1 MKRIFLFVLTNILV
15 VLTISVVLSILSATG
30 ILPVDPRSMS
40 GLLVFC
46 FVWGMGGAFISLQLS
61 RWMAKRA
68 MGVRLVDGRT
78 GNAEQDR
85 LYNTIQN
92 LSQQAGLPMPEV
104 GVYDSPEVNAFA
116 TGPSQSRSL
125 VAVSS
130 GLLRQMGQGE
140 VQGVLAH
147 EIAHIKNGDMV
158 TMTLIQGV
166 INAFVM
172 FFARVITSILFR
184 SDSDD
189 RRPGFMYFIVLNV
202 VQVAPEPAGRHRGLL
217 VLAPARVPGRRGR
230 GRAGR
235 AGHHG
240 GGAPAPPVHPA
251 ARGQLAAAAHH
262 HEDRGRADGALLHP
276 PAPRGAD
283 RAARRARLASLRPG
297 PRGAPPGP
305 PAPRPAGRAGRPRG
319 RCGSPPPCGA
329 RSGCGG

>member
-1 MKRIFLFVLTNILV
+1 MKRVVLFVLTNILV

-30 ILPVDPRSMS
+30 ILPVDTRSLS

-46 FVWGMGGAFISLQLS
+46 FIWGMGGAFISLQLS

-78 GNAEQDR
+78 GNAELDR

-92 LSQQAGLPMPEV
+92 LTQQAGLPMPEV

-158 TMTLIQGV
+158 TMALIQGV

-172 FFARVITSILFR
+172 FFARLITSILFR

-189 RRPGFMYFIVLNV
+189 RRPGFMYYIVLNIVQMALSLLGAIV
-202 VQVAPEPAGRHRGLL
+202 VCWFSRQREFRADAGGAELAGPGTMVSALRRLL
-217 VLAPARVPGRRGR
+217 STQELVDNSQPQLTTMKIAGGPMALFATHPPLEERIARLE
-230 GRAGR
+230 GRA
-235 AGHHG
+235 
-240 GGAPAPPVHPA
+240 
-251 ARGQLAAAAHH
+251 
-262 HEDRGRADGALLHP
+262 
-276 PAPRGAD
+276 
-283 RAARRARLASLRPG
+283 S
-297 PRGAPPGP
+297 
-305 PAPRPAGRAGRPRG
+305 
-319 RCGSPPPCGA
+319 
-329 RSGCGG
+329 